1 MVHINGIKSEV
12 KTITVLGTGII
23 GAPVAAN
30 LQKHKFEVRAWNRT
44 RSKAEKLQSV
54 GVTVFD
60 TPLEA
65 VQGTDVIISL
75 LKDGPVVLEVMQSVK
90 ESLSKGTVWIQMST
104 VGTNIDELASFA
116 NQHELIFYDAPVQGT
131 KQPAEQGQLI
141 ILASGPTQYRKR
153 MEPIFEAIGK
163 RTVWVSEKPGTSSR
177 LKLALNSWVFAL
189 THGVAESLTIAKELG
204 VDPALVVDVVTG
216 GPMDNAYFQQKAN
229 AILTDDYTTSFSVTN
244 AVKDAQLVVTAMEK
258 EALQVDITRA
268 GLQRFQRAVD
278 KGHGDKDI
286 AASGLAGKK
295 GE

>member
-1 MVHINGIKSEV
+1 MVHSNGIKSEV

-54 GVTVFD
+54 GVTVFE

-65 VQGTDVIISL
+65 VQDTDVIISL

-90 ESLSKGTVWIQMST
+90 ESLSKGTIWIQMST

-141 ILASGPTQYRKR
+141 ILVSGPTQYRER

-216 GPMDNAYFQQKAN
+216 GPMDNTYFQQKAK
-229 AILTDDYTTSFSVTN
+229 AILTDDYTTSFSVAN

-258 EALQVDITRA
+258 EAIQVDITRA

-278 KGHGDKDI
+278 KGHGDKDM
-286 AASGLAGKK
+286 AASGLVGEK